1 VSSAA
6 RPALHLVLGD
16 SESSAEFLDSVSVDT
31 DGRARRGRPPLRPAV
46 VYARVSSTEQ
56 ERDGFS
62 IPAQLRALHEY
73 AKKKHFKI
81 VREFIEA
88 ETAKRAGRTEF
99 KEMLAFLE
107 ASDSVKTV
115 LVEKTDRLYRNFR
128 DYVTVDELDLEI
140 HLVKE
145 NEILGQ
151 DSKSHQKFIHG
162 IKVLVAKNFIDNLSE
177 ETKKGMA
184 EKVRAGGFPHR
195 APVGYLNDRLTR
207 TIVVDPVRG
216 PYIRRLFELYAAGCD
231 SLPALQGRADEDGM
245 LPSGSS
251 SRVEYILKN
260 PFYVGEVRW
269 GGELHSGSQEP
280 LVRRELFDKV
290 QRRMRDGGRRL
301 GKSKKKEFAFAG
313 LLRCADCGHALTPM
327 LIKRRYIYYRC
338 ANYRGCRSPYYR
350 EEDLIAGF
358 NGILGRLVIP
368 EAVAEWVGAHMTHE
382 VQTAAHEAMARVERF
397 DHELAAV
404 ARRLRQAYAD
414 HLDGKIDEAVWA
426 TLSAGWSAE
435 QARLEHQIE
444 RARPSPRLA
453 ADGAS
458 YVNRVGAPTRGV
470 RLDELG
476 LRSLRLAPVLI
487 EEILVGRGSMHPRL
501 RLPFTALMSLS
512 GPSRPDGPSHATAV
526 GEYG

>member
-1 VSSAA
+1 M
-6 RPALHLVLGD
+6 
-16 SESSAEFLDSVSVDT
+16 
-31 DGRARRGRPPLRPAV
+31 
-46 VYARVSSTEQ
+46 SSTEQ

-73 AKKKHFKI
+73 AKKQHFKI

-88 ETAKRAGRTEF
+88 ETAKRAGRPEF

-162 IKVLVAKNFIDNLSE
+162 IKVLMAKNFIDNLSE

-195 APVGYLNDRLTR
+195 APAGYLNDRLTR

-216 PYIRRLFELYAAGCD
+216 PYIRRLFELYAAGRD
-231 SLPALQGRADEDGM
+231 SLAALQDRADQDGM
-245 LPSGSS
+245 LPSGSA

-260 PFYVGEVRW
+260 PFYVGQVRW
-269 GGELHSGSQEP
+269 AGELHSGSQEP
-280 LVRRELFDKV
+280 LVSRELFDQV
-290 QRRMRDGGRRL
+290 QRRVRDGGRRL

-338 ANYRGCRSPYYR
+338 ANYRGCPTPYYR
-350 EEDLIAGF
+350 EEDLAAGF

-368 EAVAEWVGAHMTHE
+368 DAVADWVVAHMTRE
-382 VQTAAHEAMARVERF
+382 LQTAADEAAAKVERL
-397 DHELAAV
+397 DHDLAAV
-404 ARRLRQAYAD
+404 ARRLSQAYAD

-435 QARLEHQIE
+435 RARLEHQIE
-444 RARPSPRLA
+444 RARPSPRQSAEATEPDIRHRPHIPDVRLA
-453 ADGAS
+453 A
-458 YVNRVGAPTRGV
+458 
-470 RLDELG
+470 LG
-476 LRSLRLAPVLI
+476 RPGLRLASVLI
-487 EEILVGRGSMHPRL
+487 EQIVVGAGAMQPRL
-501 RLPFTALMSLS
+501 RPPFAALMSTA
-512 GPSRPDGPSHATAV
+512 GPSQAA
-526 GEYG
+526 

>member
-1 VSSAA
+1 
-6 RPALHLVLGD
+6 
-16 SESSAEFLDSVSVDT
+16 
-31 DGRARRGRPPLRPAV
+31 

-107 ASDSVKTV
+107 GSDSVKTV

-128 DYVTVDELDLEI
+128 DYLTVDELDLEI

-162 IKVLVAKNFIDNLSE
+162 IKVLMAKNFIDNLSE

-216 PYIRRLFELYAAGCD
+216 PYIRRLFELYAAGRD

-260 PFYVGEVRW
+260 PFYAGQMRW

-280 LVRRELFDKV
+280 LVTRELFDKV

-313 LLRCADCGHALTPM
+313 LLRCAHCGHALTPM

-350 EEDLIAGF
+350 EDDLIAGL
-358 NGILGRLVIP
+358 NGLVSRLTIP
-368 EAVAEWVGAHMTHE
+368 PAVAEWTVGVMQRERIA
-382 VQTAAHEAMARVERF
+382 QADEAQSRVDKLER
-397 DHELAAV
+397 ELASV
-404 ARRLRQAYAD
+404 VRRTSRAYAD
-414 HLDGKIDEAVWA
+414 HQDGKIDAVLWA
-426 TLSAGWSAE
+426 SLSAGWTAE
-435 QARLEHQIE
+435 QARLQHQLM
-444 RARPSPRLA
+444 RARRISGPPQGSDCPAAASTLSGIHLA
-453 ADGAS
+453 VAS
-458 YVNRVGAPTRGV
+458 SAAK
-470 RLDELG
+470 
-476 LRSLRLAPVLI
+476 RLAPLLI
-487 EEILVGRGSMHPRL
+487 EEIVIGAGSMRPRL
-501 RLPFTALMSLS
+501 REPFGSLISS
-512 GPSRPDGPSHATAV
+512 GA
-526 GEYG
+526 

>member
-1 VSSAA
+1 
-6 RPALHLVLGD
+6 
-16 SESSAEFLDSVSVDT
+16 
-31 DGRARRGRPPLRPAV
+31 

-73 AKKKHFKI
+73 AKKQHFKI

-88 ETAKRAGRTEF
+88 ETAKRAGRPEF

-162 IKVLVAKNFIDNLSE
+162 IKVLMAKNFIDNLSE

-216 PYIRRLFELYAAGCD
+216 PYIRRLFELYAAGRD
-231 SLPALQGRADEDGM
+231 SLPALQHRADQDGM
-245 LPSGSS
+245 LPSGSA

-260 PFYVGEVRW
+260 PFYVGQVRW
-269 GGELHSGSQEP
+269 AGEVHSGSQEP
-280 LVRRELFDKV
+280 LVSRELFDQV
-290 QRRMRDGGRRL
+290 QRRVRDGGRRL

-313 LLRCADCGHALTPM
+313 LLRCAECGHALTPM

-338 ANYRGCRSPYYR
+338 ANYRGCRTPYYR
-350 EEDLIAGF
+350 EEDLAAGF

-368 EAVAEWVGAHMTHE
+368 DAVAEWFVAHMTRE
-382 VQTAAHEAMARVERF
+382 LQTAADEAAAKVERLE
-397 DHELAAV
+397 HELAAV
-404 ARRLRQAYAD
+404 ARRLSQAYAD

-435 QARLEHQIE
+435 RARLEHQIE
-444 RARPSPRLA
+444 RARPSPRQSAEATEPDIRHRPHIPDVRLA
-453 ADGAS
+453 A
-458 YVNRVGAPTRGV
+458 
-470 RLDELG
+470 LG
-476 LRSLRLAPVLI
+476 RPGLRLASVLI
-487 EEILVGRGSMHPRL
+487 EQIVVGAGAMQPRL
-501 RLPFTALMSLS
+501 RPPFAALMSTA
-512 GPSRPDGPSHATAV
+512 GPSQAA
-526 GEYG
+526 